1 MKSAENGDH
10 FIGADVHPAAR
21 GDALDAGFD
30 DDRLARTGIEIDQ
43 APGHIARVQ
52 LLYQMAGAVQRLN
65 NGTGVDAALKAAAGL
80 RADAQAPC
88 RDAGA
93 AAVEGGAL
101 KQQGFCPFLDL
112 AFESSHDAGQTG
124 RPFPVADQQLAACQ
138 MMFLFVKRCQLF
150 AGQGAQYAGM
160 GKNLYETSPA
170 ARAVMD
176 EAERL
181 RAGTLELCFAGSKDD
196 LSKTL
201 NTQPCLM
208 AVDCA
213 CAAALMERGINPDGL
228 AGFSL
233 GEIAALAIGKML
245 TFEQAFTL
253 VLRRAEWMQACAEQ
267 QESGMVAV
275 LKLDDAAVEALCA
288 QHHAYP
294 VNYNCPGQVVCAMRN
309 VDTAA
314 FTAAV
319 KEAGGRALPLAVNGG
334 FHSPLMADAA
344 DNMRRYAAGLPIQ
357 ESVMP
362 LYADKTC

>member
-1 MKSAENGDH
+1 MGK
-10 FIGADVHPAAR
+10 
-21 GDALDAGFD
+21 
-30 DDRLARTGIEIDQ
+30 
-43 APGHIARVQ
+43 IA
-52 LLYQMAGAVQRLN
+52 
-65 NGTGVDAALKAAAGL
+65 
-80 RADAQAPC
+80 
-88 RDAGA
+88 
-93 AAVEGGAL
+93 
-101 KQQGFCPFLDL
+101 
-112 AFESSHDAGQTG
+112 
-124 RPFPVADQQLAACQ
+124 
-138 MMFLFVKRCQLF
+138 FVF

-160 GKNLYETSPA
+160 GKSLYATSPA

-362 LYADKTC
+362 LYADKTCKPYTAQDAAELLGAQVESPVRWTELIRTMQADGFTDFIEVGAGKTLGGLISKIGGAARIANVEDAETLNATVQLIRGETAC